1 MPDQDIPAPTPESD
15 ETPGLSS
22 EEPAWPSRGKPPARR
37 DSLPSWAPWAVLG
50 VLLSLGIFGGLG
62 VIPLPRLAAASSAS
76 APRASTAPPSAAAS
90 GASALGGSRP
100 AASGLA
106 APSASADAERVGV
119 SHIVVSYKG
128 LRLGNHLR
136 LTRTREEA
144 KQRAQEA
151 LVRARKGEDFGKLVA
166 EYSDE
171 PGSAARKGSAGRFGR
186 KHAIAG
192 FADAA
197 FKLKVGELSEVV
209 ESSLGFHVILRTD

>member
-1 MPDQDIPAPTPESD
+1 MPAMRDENIREPAPESD

-22 EEPAWPSRGKPPARR
+22 EEPARPVHGKRHARR
-37 DSLPSWAPWAVLG
+37 DSVPDWVPWAVLG
-50 VLLSLGIFGGLG
+50 GLLSLGLLGGLG
-62 VIPLPRLAAASSAS
+62 VIPLPSLAAAPA
-76 APRASTAPPSAAAS
+76 TSAARATLSAAPS
-90 GASALGGSRP
+90 GTSALRA

-119 SHIVVSYKG
+119 SHIVVSHKDLG
-128 LRLGNHLR
+128 LGKHLR

-144 KQRAQEA
+144 KARALEA
-151 LVRARKGEDFGKLVA
+151 LARARKGEDFAKLVA

-192 FADAA
+192 FSDAA
-197 FKLKVGELSEVV
+197 FKLKVGELSDIV
-209 ESSLGFHVILRTD
+209 ESSLGYHVILRTD

>member
-1 MPDQDIPAPTPESD
+1 MAPP
-15 ETPGLSS
+15 
-22 EEPAWPSRGKPPARR
+22 
-37 DSLPSWAPWAVLG
+37 
-50 VLLSLGIFGGLG
+50 
-62 VIPLPRLAAASSAS
+62 
-76 APRASTAPPSAAAS
+76 STAPS
-90 GASALGGSRP
+90 GTSSLRRLQP

-119 SHIVVSYKG
+119 SHIVVSHKD
-128 LRLGNHLR
+128 LRLGKHLR

-151 LVRARKGEDFGKLVA
+151 LARARKGEDFGKLVA

-171 PGSAARKGSAGRFGR
+171 PGSAARNGSAGRFGR

-192 FADAA
+192 FSDAA
-197 FKLKVGELSEVV
+197 FRLKVGDLSDVV